1 MYFKY
6 KIFLLCRSSESS
18 ERRRLAMNNSMNQ
31 TNQTNS
37 MNPEFKIREV
47 AERIRLTRESVGLTP
62 EEIAEKI
69 GMSVYEYNAYE
80 GGAKDFSFS
89 FIYKFANV
97 TNVEITDLMEG
108 ESPRIN
114 SFDVTRSGEGLP
126 IARRKGLVYQRLAPK
141 FKGKIAEPFLVTIP
155 YVDEKL
161 RVPHPHT
168 HEGQEMDIIV
178 SGQLKV
184 QVGDNIVVLN
194 EGDSIYYDSSE
205 PHDEWAVGGK
215 ECKFYAVVCG
225 TNQPQYALQHIEPV
239 TLPGVTNFDLANIE
253 NPIAD
258 KFISIETNENGELS
272 KITFK
277 NEETFNFGFDIV
289 DGLAKKCPN
298 KTALIYVSEEMEERR
313 FTFADIKKYSNMTAN
328 YFKSLGIKKGDRVML
343 VLKRHYQFWFSIIAL
358 HKIGAIVIPA
368 TNQLVQHD
376 FTYRFKAAG
385 VKAIA
390 CTGDGDVAHQVDLAI
405 EECGMNITKIIVNG
419 NRQGWKNFNDE
430 FVKCSEVF
438 ERPKDP
444 NELSCGSDPN
454 LMFFTSGTTGYPKM
468 ATHSHKY
475 ALGHFITARYW
486 HNVDPNGIHF
496 TISDTGWGKALWGKL
511 YGQWLSETCVFV
523 YDFNRFDANKILPMF
538 KKYNITTFC
547 APPTMYRFFIKED
560 LSKFDLSSIKYA
572 TVAGEA
578 LNPEVYNQFLNA
590 TGVKLMEGFG
600 QTETTLSIGNFV
612 GMTARPGSMGKP
624 SVMYD
629 VDIVDED
636 GKPVKTGETGEI
648 VIRTDKNTPCGLFLG
663 YYNNEE
669 KTKEVWHDGMYHTGD
684 TAWKDEDGY
693 FWYVGRVDDVIKSS
707 GYRIGP
713 FEIESVIME
722 LPYVLECGVSAAPD
736 PVRGQ
741 VVKASIVLVKGTEGT
756 EELKKE
762 IQNYVKKH
770 TAPYK
775 YPRIV
780 EFRDELPK
788 TISGKIKRVEL
799 KG

>member
-1 MYFKY
+1 
-6 KIFLLCRSSESS
+6 
-18 ERRRLAMNNSMNQ
+18 MNNNL
-31 TNQTNS
+31 
-37 MNPEFKIREV
+37 NPEFKIREV
-47 AERIRLTRESVGLTP
+47 AERIKATRESVGLTP
-62 EEIAEKI
+62 EEMAAKI
-69 GMSVYEYNAYE
+69 GVSVFEYNAYE

-89 FIYKFANV
+89 FIYKFANACGI
-97 TNVEITDLMEG
+97 EITDLMEG
-108 ESPRIN
+108 ESPHIN
-114 SFDVTRSGEGLP
+114 SFDITRKGEGLP
-126 IARRKGLVYQRLAPK
+126 IARRKGLSYLRLAPK
-141 FKGKIAEPFLVTIP
+141 FRNKIAEPFLVTIP
-155 YVDEKL
+155 YVDEEY

-168 HEGQEMDIIV
+168 HEGQEMDIVI

-184 QVGDNIVVLN
+184 QVGDNIEILN

-215 ECKFYAVVCG
+215 ECKFYAIVCG
-225 TNQPQYALQHIEPV
+225 TAQPQQIFNHLEPV
-239 TLPGVTNFDLANIE
+239 LIPGVTNFDLANIKD
-253 NPIAD
+253 PISD
-258 KFISIETNENGELS
+258 KFVSVETDKDGALTGIS
-272 KITFK
+272 FK
-277 NEETFNFGFDIV
+277 NEDTFNFGFDIV
-289 DGLAKKCPN
+289 DGLAAKCPD
-298 KTALIYVSEEMEERR
+298 KTAMIYVAEDLTERK
-313 FTFADIKKYSNMTAN
+313 FTFAEIKKYSNMTAN
-328 YFKSLGIKKGDRVML
+328 YFLSKGIKKGDKVML

-376 FTYRFKAAG
+376 FTYRFKAAD
-385 VKAIA
+385 VKAIV
-390 CTGDGDVAHQVDLAI
+390 CTGDGDVAHQVDLAV
-405 EECGMNITKIIVNG
+405 EESGMDITRMIVHG
-419 NRQGWKNFNDE
+419 EREGWADFDKEMAGFSD
-430 FVKCSEVF
+430 VF
-438 ERPKDP
+438 ERPTDP
-444 NELSCGSDPN
+444 EKLSCGHDPN
-454 LMFFTSGTTGYPKM
+454 LMFFTSGTTGYPKI
-468 ATHSHKY
+468 ATHCHLY

-511 YGQWLSETCVFV
+511 YGQWLSETCIFV
-523 YDFNRFDANKILPMF
+523 YDFDRFDANKILPMF

-578 LNPEVYNQFLNA
+578 LNPEVYNQFLKA

-612 GMTARPGSMGKP
+612 GMTCRPGSMGKP
-624 SVMYD
+624 SVLYD
-629 VDIVDED
+629 VDIVDPD
-636 GKPVKTGETGEI
+636 GNPVKPGETGEI
-648 VIRTDKNTPCGLFLG
+648 IIRTDKKVPCGLFLG
-663 YYNNEE
+663 YYNDEE
-669 KTKEVWHDGMYHTGD
+669 KTKEVWHDGCYHTGD

-741 VVKASIVLVKGTEGT
+741 VVKASIVLTKGTVGT

-788 TISGKIKRVEL
+788 TISGKIRRVAL

>member
-1 MYFKY
+1 M
-6 KIFLLCRSSESS
+6 S
-18 ERRRLAMNNSMNQ
+18 
-31 TNQTNS
+31 NS

-47 AERIRLTRESVGLTP
+47 AERIKAVRESVGLTP
-62 EEIAEKI
+62 EDMAEKT
-69 GMSVYEYNAYE
+69 GVSVYEYLAYE
-80 GGAKDFSFS
+80 GGAKDFSFT
-89 FIYKFANV
+89 FIYKFANA
-97 TNVEITDLMEG
+97 TGVEITDLMEG
-108 ESPRIN
+108 ESPKIY
-114 SFDVTRSGEGLP
+114 SYDITRKGGGLP
-126 IARRKGLVYQRLAPK
+126 IARRKGMSYMRLAPK
-141 FKGKIAEPFLVTIP
+141 FRNKIGEPFLVTIP
-155 YVDEKL
+155 YVDEQF

-168 HEGQEMDIIV
+168 HEGQELDIVI

-184 QVGDNIVVLN
+184 KIGDNEEILY
-194 EGDSIYYDSSE
+194 EGDSIYYDSGE

-215 ECKFYAVVCG
+215 DCKFYAVVFG
-225 TNQPQYALQHIEPV
+225 VNQPHNALQNLEPV
-239 TLPGVTNFDLANIE
+239 ILPGVTNFDLAQVE
-253 NPIAD
+253 NPVID
-258 KFISIETNENGELS
+258 KFVKTETDKDGALS
-272 KITFK
+272 KISFM

-289 DGLAKKCPN
+289 DALAEKSPDKK
-298 KTALIYVSEEMEERR
+298 AIIYVSDDMQERE
-313 FTFADIKKYSNMTAN
+313 FTFAEIKKYSNMTAN
-328 YFKSLGIKKGDRVML
+328 YFLSKGIKKGDTVML

-376 FTYRFKAAG
+376 FTYRFKAAD
-385 VKAIA
+385 VKAIV

-405 EECGMNITKIIVNG
+405 EECGMNIKKIIANG
-419 NRQGWKNFNDE
+419 ERDGWDSFDNEMYDFSD
-430 FVKCSEVF
+430 VF
-438 ERPKDP
+438 ERPTDP
-444 NELSCGSDPN
+444 EKLSCGSEPM
-454 LMFFTSGTTGYPKM
+454 LMFFTSGTTGYPKIAM
-468 ATHSHKY
+468 HSHKY

-511 YGQWLSETCVFV
+511 YGQWMSETCVFV

-578 LNPEVYNQFLNA
+578 LNPEVYNQFLKA

-600 QTETTLSIGNFV
+600 QTETTLAIGNFV
-612 GMTARPGSMGKP
+612 GMTAKPGSMGKP
-624 SVMYD
+624 SVLYD
-629 VDIVDED
+629 IDIVDPD
-636 GKPVKTGETGEI
+636 GKSVKTGETGEI
-648 VIRTDKNTPCGLFLG
+648 VIRVDKEIPCGLFME
-663 YYNNEE
+663 YYRDEE
-669 KTKEVWHDGMYHTGD
+669 KTKEVWYDGMYHTGD
-684 TAWKDEDGY
+684 TAWRDEDGY

-741 VVKASIVLVKGTEGT
+741 VVKASIVLTKGTVGT
-756 EELKKE
+756 DELKKE
-762 IQNYVKKH
+762 IQDYVKKH

-788 TISGKIKRVEL
+788 TISGKIRRVEL

>member
-1 MYFKY
+1 M
-6 KIFLLCRSSESS
+6 S
-18 ERRRLAMNNSMNQ
+18 NSI
-31 TNQTNS
+31 
-37 MNPEFKIREV
+37 NPEFKIREV
-47 AERIRLTRESVGLTP
+47 AERIKAVRESVGLTP
-62 EEIAEKI
+62 EDMAEKT
-69 GMSVYEYNAYE
+69 GVSVYEYLAYE
-80 GGAKDFSFS
+80 GGAKDFSFT
-89 FIYKFANV
+89 FIYKFANA
-97 TNVEITDLMEG
+97 TGVEITDLMEG
-108 ESPRIN
+108 ESPKIY
-114 SFDVTRSGEGLP
+114 SYDITRKGGGLP
-126 IARRKGLVYQRLAPK
+126 IARRKGMSYMRLAPK
-141 FKGKIAEPFLVTIP
+141 FRNKIGEPFLVTIP
-155 YVDEKL
+155 YVDEQF

-168 HEGQEMDIIV
+168 HEGQELDIVI

-184 QVGDNIVVLN
+184 RIGDHEEILY
-194 EGDSIYYDSSE
+194 EGDSIYYDSGE

-215 ECKFYAVVCG
+215 DCKFYAIVFGV
-225 TNQPQYALQHIEPV
+225 NQPHNALQNLEPV
-239 TLPGVTNFDLANIE
+239 ILPGVTNFDLAQVE
-253 NPIAD
+253 NPVID
-258 KFISIETNENGELS
+258 NFVKTETDEDGALS
-272 KITFK
+272 KISFM

-289 DGLAKKCPN
+289 DKLAEKNPD
-298 KTALIYVSEEMEERR
+298 KTALIYVSDSMEERK
-313 FTFADIKKYSNMTAN
+313 FTFAEIRKYSNMTAN
-328 YFKSLGIKKGDRVML
+328 YFLSKGIKKGDTVML

-376 FTYRFKAAG
+376 FTYRFKAAD
-385 VKAIA
+385 VKAIV
-390 CTGDGDVAHQVDLAI
+390 CTGEGDVAHQVELAI
-405 EECGMNITKIIVNG
+405 DECGMNIKTIIANG
-419 NRQGWKNFNDE
+419 ERDGWDSFDNEMYDFSD
-430 FVKCSEVF
+430 VF
-438 ERPKDP
+438 ERPTDP
-444 NELSCGSDPN
+444 EKLSCGSEPM
-454 LMFFTSGTTGYPKM
+454 LMFFTSGTTGYPKIAM
-468 ATHSHKY
+468 HSHKY

-511 YGQWLSETCVFV
+511 YGQWMSETCVFV

-578 LNPEVYNQFLNA
+578 LNPEVYNQFLKS

-600 QTETTLSIGNFV
+600 QTETTLAIGNFV
-612 GMTARPGSMGKP
+612 GMTAKPGSMGKP
-624 SVMYD
+624 SVLYD
-629 VDIVDED
+629 IDIVDTD
-636 GKPVKTGETGEI
+636 GKSVKTGETGEI
-648 VIRTDKNTPCGLFLG
+648 VIRVDKEIPCGLFME
-663 YYNNEE
+663 YYRDEE
-669 KTKEVWHDGMYHTGD
+669 KTKEVWYDGMYHTGD
-684 TAWKDEDGY
+684 TAWRDEDGY

-741 VVKASIVLVKGTEGT
+741 VVKASIVLTKGTVGT
-756 EELKKE
+756 DELKKE
-762 IQNYVKKH
+762 IQDYVKKH

-788 TISGKIKRVEL
+788 TISGKIRRVEL

>member
-1 MYFKY
+1 M
-6 KIFLLCRSSESS
+6 S
-18 ERRRLAMNNSMNQ
+18 
-31 TNQTNS
+31 NS

-47 AERIRLTRESVGLTP
+47 AERIRAVRESLGLTP
-62 EEIAEKI
+62 EEMAEKT
-69 GMSVYEYNAYE
+69 GVSVYEYLAYE
-80 GGAKDFSFS
+80 GGAKDFSFT
-89 FIYKFANV
+89 FIYKFSNA
-97 TNVEITDLMEG
+97 TGVEITDLMEG
-108 ESPRIN
+108 ESPKIY
-114 SFDVTRSGEGLP
+114 SYDITRKGGGLP
-126 IARRKGLVYQRLAPK
+126 IARRKGMSYMRLAPK
-141 FKGKIAEPFLVTIP
+141 FRNKIGEPFLVTIP
-155 YVDEKL
+155 YVDEQF

-168 HEGQEMDIIV
+168 HEGQELDIVI

-184 QVGDNIVVLN
+184 RIGDHEEILY
-194 EGDSIYYDSSE
+194 EGDSIYYDSGE
-205 PHDEWAVGGK
+205 PHDEWAVGNK
-215 ECKFYAVVCG
+215 ECKFYAVVFG
-225 TNQPQYALQHIEPV
+225 VNQPHHALQNLDPV
-239 TLPGVTNFDLANIE
+239 ILPGVTNFDLAKVE
-253 NPIAD
+253 NPVID
-258 KFISIETNENGELS
+258 KFVKTETDEDGALKNISFT
-272 KITFK
+272 

-289 DGLAKKCPN
+289 DALAEKCPD
-298 KTALIYVSEEMEERR
+298 KTALIYVSDDMEERR
-313 FTFADIKKYSNMTAN
+313 FTFSEMKKYSNMTAN
-328 YFKSLGIKKGDRVML
+328 YFLSKGIKKGDTVML

-376 FTYRFKAAG
+376 FTYRFKAAD
-385 VKAIA
+385 VKAIV
-390 CTGDGDVAHQVDLAI
+390 CTGEGDVAHQVDLAI
-405 EECGMNITKIIVNG
+405 EECGMNIKKMIANG
-419 NRQGWKNFNDE
+419 NRDGWDSFDNEMYSFSD
-430 FVKCSEVF
+430 VYD
-438 ERPKDP
+438 RPTDP
-444 NELSCGSDPN
+444 EKLSCGSEPM
-454 LMFFTSGTTGYPKM
+454 LMFFTSGTTGYPKIAM
-468 ATHSHKY
+468 HNHKY

-511 YGQWLSETCVFV
+511 YGQWMSETCVFV

-578 LNPEVYNQFLNA
+578 LNPEVYNQFLKA

-600 QTETTLSIGNFV
+600 QTETTLAIGNFV
-612 GMTARPGSMGKP
+612 GMTAKPGSMGKP
-624 SVMYD
+624 SVLYNI
-629 VDIVDED
+629 DIVDPD

-648 VIRTDKNTPCGLFLG
+648 VIKIDDKTPCGLFMG
-663 YYNNEE
+663 YYNDTE
-669 KTKEVWHDGMYHTGD
+669 KTNEVWHDGMYHTGD
-684 TAWKDEDGY
+684 TAWRDEDGY
-693 FWYVGRVDDVIKSS
+693 LWYVGRVDDVIKSS

-741 VVKASIVLVKGTEGT
+741 VVKASIVLTKGTVGT
-756 EELKKE
+756 DELKKE

-788 TISGKIKRVEL
+788 TISGKIRRVEL